1 MAGKAGAVMSVTDGY
16 GFSLHD
22 DVRGGNNSSCLTLSY
37 ETRELA
43 EAAADGEPGFS
54 ARSRCVP
61 GLIRSRTQTCSFV
74 GDAGAT
80 QVLVESVELAHE
92 GIRKG

>member
-1 MAGKAGAVMSVTDGY
+1 MAGKVGAVMSVTDGY

-43 EAAADGEPGFS
+43 EAARLLIAEGFFT
-54 ARSRCVP
+54 AKTAEAPPSR
-61 GLIRSRTQTCSFV
+61 
-74 GDAGAT
+74 
-80 QVLVESVELAHE
+80 
-92 GIRKG
+92 